1 MSHSIAASAA
11 GSTTACASS
20 PADQLDPNTAQTPGM
35 DRKAAINFA
44 RVGAQKLWAG
54 TVHIHPDAKTGAHH
68 HGQLESVIYVVKGRA
83 RMRWGERARVHRRG
97 RPGRLHLHP
106 AVRAAPGDQRQRRR
120 DARVRALPQRRRGGR
135 GQPRHRA
142 GREARDGALDRSDPS
157 ARLSMADSKLSVLDQ
172 SVSLAGSSED
182 AAIRDTLSLA
192 EHCERLGYAR
202 FWLSE
207 HHGLPTIV
215 GSAPEILMAAIAART
230 TRIRIGSA
238 GVMLPHYSALKVA
251 EQFRV
256 LEALAPGRIDLGVG
270 RAPGG
275 DMRTARALNPNA
287 GHARPRTFRCRCATC
302 RPGRRIGRH
311 AGITAHPLGPH
322 APEIWILGSSDYGAQ
337 LAAHFGLPYAFAYFF
352 TDGQGAEQAIALY
365 RRLYQPSERH
375 PRAAGDALHLGA
387 GRRRA
392 TRRRRTSRCR
402 AIAGASTARAASS
415 ARCSRRTRSPRA
427 ASTRRRAGDARADAR
442 ARPSSARP
450 RRSARGSARLAA
462 RLRARRGRDQHLG
475 PRSGG
480 AAHVVCAARRGV
492 RAAQRGAERRR

>member
-1 MSHSIAASAA
+1 MAA
-11 GSTTACASS
+11 
-20 PADQLDPNTAQTPGM
+20 L
-35 DRKAAINFA
+35 
-44 RVGAQKLWAG
+44 
-54 TVHIHPDAKTGAHH
+54 
-68 HGQLESVIYVVKGRA
+68 
-83 RMRWGERARVHRRG
+83 
-97 RPGRLHLHP
+97 
-106 AVRAAPGDQRQRRR
+106 
-120 DARVRALPQRRRGGR
+120 
-135 GQPRHRA
+135 
-142 GREARDGALDRSDPS
+142 
-157 ARLSMADSKLSVLDQ
+157 KLSVLDQ

-192 EHCERLGYAR
+192 EDCERLGYSR

-230 TRIRIGSA
+230 STIRIGSA

-287 GHARPRTFRCRCATC
+287 AMAAEDFPVQVRDLLAWTSV
-302 RPGRRIGRH
+302 GRH

-352 TDGQGAEQAIALY
+352 TDGVGAAQALELY

-375 PRAAGDALHLGA
+375 PEP
-387 GRRRA
+387 RA
-392 TRRRRTSRCR
+392 TLCIWALAAASDEEAQHHALSRDRWRIDRGRGVLGPLQSPAVIAARGFDAGEVQGLATMRARSFVGSAQTVAERIERLVEEFALDEVVINTWAHDPAVRRTSY
-402 AIAGASTARAASS
+402 ALI
-415 ARCSRRTRSPRA
+415 
-427 ASTRRRAGDARADAR
+427 
-442 ARPSSARP
+442 
-450 RRSARGSARLAA
+450 
-462 RLRARRGRDQHLG
+462 
-475 PRSGG
+475 
-480 AAHVVCAARRGV
+480 
-492 RAAQRGAERRR
+492 AERFGLTPAPGRT